1 VVLTFLVTLGGIGLA
16 EAASLVS
23 SLQRT
28 GHSPPSSYETT
39 LLVFAFLS
47 LAAYAY
53 RDGGPLVLARRGLM
67 PPVSV
72 AADRPAG
79 SAGGARAGTG
89 AGRR

>member
-1 VVLTFLVTLGGIGLA
+1 VVLTFLITLGGIGLA
-16 EAASLVS
+16 EAAGLVS
-23 SLQRT
+23 SLQRA

-47 LAAYAY
+47 LAASLIVMVV
-53 RDGGPLVLARRGLM
+53 RQLLARRGLM
-67 PPVSV
+67 PPLSV